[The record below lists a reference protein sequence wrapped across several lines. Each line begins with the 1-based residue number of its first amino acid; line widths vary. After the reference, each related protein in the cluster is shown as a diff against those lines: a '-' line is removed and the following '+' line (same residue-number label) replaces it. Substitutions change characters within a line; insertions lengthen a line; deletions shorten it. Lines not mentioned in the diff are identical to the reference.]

1 MDSYKE
7 KEWIWI
13 LDVFVRNTKK
23 CGFSYVFLEY
33 GWLLSLTRD
42 YEHLVPAGNRLA
54 VEGNDKSLMALDYW
68 DKAYIN
74 GLSFRCSSTF
84 LSLSHKPKWTLSLG
98 WAFSIALGP
107 NGSRDYR
114 SLIGSRVTQVHAKW
128 AYNGNL
134 LVCYPSSNIT

>member
-1 MDSYKE
+1 MFFLYLVILDSYNE

-13 LDVFVRNTKK
+13 FDVDWVTCFWYMD
-23 CGFSYVFLEY
+23 GFYPQLM
-33 GWLLSLTRD
+33 WLWAFSTSR
-42 YEHLVPAGNRLA
+42 NRLA
-54 VEGNDKSLMALDYW
+54 VDTNDKSLMALDYW

-74 GLSFRCSSTF
+74 GLSFRCSSSF

-98 WAFSIALGP
+98 RALSMALGP
-107 NGSRDYR
+107 YGSRDYR